1 MKNKIKI
8 VQLVKS
14 LGVGGAEMLL
24 AETLKVHDSDRF
36 EFHYI
41 YFLPFKN
48 QMVESLEKSGAKV
61 TCFSANNNLGI
72 LTQVFKLK
80 TYCKEHK
87 IKIIHAHLPWAG
99 IVARIVGKITKIP
112 VIYTEHNSFDIY
124 HPLTQFFSAL
134 NYKWQSKVLAVSEAS
149 KRSLEKRK
157 LFKDII
163 YVPNGVNTNLF
174 SKSSK
179 KAVPELKDFIEDKTV
194 IGTVAVFRKQKRLD
208 IIVEVAKLAAEK
220 ELPFSFLMVGDGV
233 EMNAIKEMVEAYN
246 LQNIHFAGLHKNP
259 VELMNTMDAFLITS
273 DYEGLPVALLESM
286 SMGIVPFC
294 TPVGGIP
301 NVVKD
306 NFNGVLLTSNQPE
319 IILEQIEKNIL
330 FDKAHYEEM
339 KKEARNTIVN
349 EYSIERM
356 VNQLESIY
364 NEVLNER
371 N

>member
-8 VQLVKS
+8 LQLVKS

-24 AETLKVHDSDRF
+24 AETLKAHDRDRF

-48 QMVESLEKSGAKV
+48 QMVESLEQSGAKV

-72 LTQVFKLK
+72 LTQTSKLK
-80 TYCKEHK
+80 KYCLEHN
-87 IKIIHAHLPWAG
+87 IEIIHAHLPWAG
-99 IVARIVGKITKIP
+99 IVARIVGKLTKIP

-134 NYKWQSKVLAVSEAS
+134 NYKWQNRVLAVSQAS
-149 KRSLEKRK
+149 KLSLEKRN

-163 YVPNGVNTNLF
+163 YVPNGVNTALF
-174 SKSSK
+174 SKSAGST
-179 KAVPELKDFIEDKTV
+179 VSELKDFIENKVV

-208 IIVEVAKLAAEK
+208 IMVEVAKLSAEK
-220 ELPFSFLMVGDGV
+220 ELPFSFLIVGDGV
-233 EMNAIKEMVEAYN
+233 EMNSIKAKVEEYH
-246 LQNIHFAGLHKNP
+246 LQNIYFAGLHKNP

-306 NFNGVLLTSNQPE
+306 NFNGVLLPSNQPE
-319 IILEQIEKNIL
+319 IILEQLKKKVL
-330 FDKAHYEEM
+330 YDKVHYEEM
-339 KKEARNTIVN
+339 KREARNTII
-349 EYSIERM
+349 EGYSIERM